1 MPEIKW
7 IVCTACCWIFT
18 AAADSKA
25 AEVYVNSIAQLQ
37 TAINNASAGDR
48 IIVANGTY
56 ATSAQITVN
65 RIGTAAKPIVIE
77 AATVGGAE
85 ITGSYG
91 FALNSPSAHVHI
103 QGFKFTHISGR
114 NSINSGAV
122 FCRFT
127 RNIFECSGDG
137 NYLLVAGD
145 DAQIDRNEFRNKS
158 TVGNMIDV
166 RGTGTQIAR
175 RVWIHHN
182 YFHDFSNAGENGAE
196 TIRFGLSGLSM
207 STGEGLI
214 EYNLFVRCRGENEL
228 ISNKSSGNTYRYNTF
243 RDSAGAQLTLRHGN
257 DCLVYGNYFRGTDG
271 LRIFG
276 DRHQIFSNYFEGNTK
291 GVDMGN
297 GDGEVAEGSDLTCHD
312 RPDDCVVSYNTFI
325 NNNVHYQMAAR
336 TDGLGAL
343 NITVANNIFQGGGS
357 MASISSTAPYTGV
370 WIGNVRWN
378 TSSAGSM
385 PSSGYTTVN
394 PLLAADTDGVYH
406 LQSDSPVIG
415 TGIGSFPYVTVD
427 MDGQPRDSAPDKG
440 ADEFSIAPIAA
451 KLLTV
456 NEVGPFS
463 ALFPIDPA
471 TPADQQ
477 LIIGEHIVFEVVPLP
492 GAVILNYQWFELTVS
507 GDTAIGTNSPVLI
520 ISNASKADTGR
531 QFYCRITTDKGVFT
545 SRTAQICSIWT
556 NLVAYLNFDDGTAND
571 LSGRGNHGLL
581 MNGAAIV
588 TDPER
593 GHVLSLD
600 GVDDYVHLGND
611 ASLNLSSTSQATL
624 AAWIKVAV
632 TKNHNAILSKG
643 EWKDA
648 YSLTVK
654 GDTNPP
660 NRLWTGNDTSVFSDD
675 AIPLNVWTHAAVVID
690 GNLATFY
697 INGQRNGPANQ
708 NRGGPIDNTSAGV
721 SIGREQYSGSL
732 PAGRWF
738 FKGLIDDVRIYNK
751 SLTEDQ
757 IQQMMTPPLPG
768 DIDGD
773 GRVDMA
779 DFAFLSAQWLT
790 DGAFNPSADIWP
802 MWGDRGVDLYD
813 LLLIVSHFL
822 ESQ

>member
-243 RDSAGAQLTLRHGN
+243 LDSAGAQLTLRHGN

-492 GAVILNYQWFELTVS
+492 GAVILNYQWF
-507 GDTAIGTNSPVLI
+507 
-520 ISNASKADTGR
+520 
-531 QFYCRITTDKGVFT
+531 
-545 SRTAQICSIWT
+545 
-556 NLVAYLNFDDGTAND
+556 
-571 LSGRGNHGLL
+571 
-581 MNGAAIV
+581 
-588 TDPER
+588 
-593 GHVLSLD
+593 
-600 GVDDYVHLGND
+600 
-611 ASLNLSSTSQATL
+611 
-624 AAWIKVAV
+624 
-632 TKNHNAILSKG
+632 
-643 EWKDA
+643 
-648 YSLTVK
+648 
-654 GDTNPP
+654 
-660 NRLWTGNDTSVFSDD
+660 
-675 AIPLNVWTHAAVVID
+675 
-690 GNLATFY
+690 
-697 INGQRNGPANQ
+697 
-708 NRGGPIDNTSAGV
+708 
-721 SIGREQYSGSL
+721 
-732 PAGRWF
+732 
-738 FKGLIDDVRIYNK
+738 
-751 SLTEDQ
+751 
-757 IQQMMTPPLPG
+757 
-768 DIDGD
+768 
-773 GRVDMA
+773 
-779 DFAFLSAQWLT
+779 
-790 DGAFNPSADIWP
+790 
-802 MWGDRGVDLYD
+802 
-813 LLLIVSHFL
+813 
-822 ESQ
+822 